1 MPNATDIVATKIAD
15 ATLPCSIRIAIFRR
29 IKKVPICTAPAIID
43 HFTISIIEFK
53 EESFLNTIRKKLLW
67 GEDKRN

>member
-1 MPNATDIVATKIAD
+1 VIPDDMEIELRISGREEQFLISLDSRISAVSKETIVK
-15 ATLPCSIRIAIFRR
+15 
-29 IKKVPICTAPAIID
+29 IKKSS
-43 HFTISIIEFK
+43 FTISIIEFK

>member
-1 MPNATDIVATKIAD
+1 
-15 ATLPCSIRIAIFRR
+15 R
-29 IKKVPICTAPAIID
+29 IKKSP
-43 HFTISIIEFK
+43 FTISIIEFK